1 MKTAAAKIAL
11 SDKELELVCN
21 SEWILTKH
29 AVIQKVY
36 QVFGA
41 LQPEYE
47 RLLKANQQQL
57 PPEVFATA
65 AKIARGENY
74 RQLPYVILDYPRCF
88 QKKDTIAI
96 RTLFW
101 WGNFFS
107 VSVQL
112 SGRFLA
118 PAIPQIEQSF
128 ERLQQKDFWICIN
141 DQPWDHHFENDNYIQ
156 LSAITKQ
163 DFVELLQKPFLKIA
177 GKISLRHWQDVP
189 AFILETFEE
198 MAGLLKS
205 GSGT

>member
-1 MKTAAAKIAL
+1 MKTTAAKIAL

-29 AVIQKVY
+29 AIIQKVY
-36 QVFGA
+36 QVFGT
-41 LQPEYE
+41 LQPGYE
-47 RLLKANQQQL
+47 KLLEANREQL
-57 PPEVFATA
+57 PAAVFTTA

-88 QKKDTIAI
+88 QKEDTIAI

-118 PAIPQIEQSF
+118 AAIPQIEQRF
-128 ERLQQKDFWICIN
+128 ERLRQKDYWICIN
-141 DQPWDHHFENDNYIQ
+141 DQPWEHHFESDNYIR
-156 LSAITKQ
+156 LNTITAQ
-163 DFVELLQKPFLKIA
+163 EFGVLLQKPFLKIA
-177 GKISLRHWQDVP
+177 GKISLRHWQDAP
-189 AFILETFEE
+189 AFMVESFEE
-198 MAGLLKS
+198 LAGLLKL
-205 GSGT
+205 GT